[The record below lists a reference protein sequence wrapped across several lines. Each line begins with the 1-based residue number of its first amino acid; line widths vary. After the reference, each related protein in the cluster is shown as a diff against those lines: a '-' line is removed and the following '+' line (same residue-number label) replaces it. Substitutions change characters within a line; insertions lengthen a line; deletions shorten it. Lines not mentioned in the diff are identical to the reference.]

1 MAGLAQPPHR
11 GAETGRDQDDGEG
24 APQDE
29 GAPPVDEGL
38 RVAQQCPSGKRDN
51 LSC

>member
-11 GAETGRDQDDGEG
+11 RAETGRDQDDGEG

-29 GAPPVDEGL
+29 GAPPVTIFI
-38 RVAQQCPSGKRDN
+38 RTANHSIIN
-51 LSC
+51 LG